1 MGSNIRIRAIRN
13 VAVTEWIKWSTNPR
27 IAVLGILLVFVR
39 SFCVQPMLV
48 HAEKYGAPLN
58 AAEPFLAICNS
69 GMLTLLVP
77 IVFILLIC
85 DFPLMGGNTLF
96 FIHRTGRLNW
106 FLGQLLFVLV
116 GIVTFLLV
124 LFIGSALMSRGTFS
138 SAWSD
143 TVTKYNAVFPDEA
156 EGFVSRLLPPN
167 LYNQLTLPE
176 ALVKAFLLMALNLLL
191 LALILCTMKM
201 LYLRAA
207 GLFSTLALTAA
218 GIAVCS
224 LKNAAMWLFPA
235 AHTMIWL
242 HYQQILKKQTV
253 PAVYSWLYFAVLIA
267 SLLALDFRILRRLE
281 FVNIEQEGS

>member
-1 MGSNIRIRAIRN
+1 MWNKIKLRAIRN
-13 VAVTEWIKWSTNPR
+13 VAVTEWVKWITNPR
-27 IAVLGILLVFVR
+27 IVVLGILLVFIR
-39 SFCVQPMLV
+39 SFCVQPMLL

-58 AAEPFLAICNS
+58 IAEPFLAVCNS

-96 FIHRTGRLNW
+96 FIHRTGKLNW
-106 FLGQLLFVLV
+106 FLGQLLFVLA

-124 LFIGSALMSRGTFS
+124 LFAGCALMSQGTFS
-138 SAWSD
+138 SEWSD

-167 LYNQLTLPE
+167 LYNQISLPE
-176 ALVKAFLLMALNLLL
+176 ALLKAFLLMTLNLLL

-224 LKNAAMWLFPA
+224 LKNPAMWMFPA
-235 AHTMIWL
+235 ANTMIWL
-242 HYQQILKKQTV
+242 HYHQILKQQIV
-253 PAVYSWLYFAVLIA
+253 PTVYSYLYFAVLIA
-267 SLLALDFRILRRLE
+267 ALLTGDFLILRRLQ
-281 FVNIEQEGS
+281 FINIEQEGT